1 MRLNAKE
8 RTGNAP
14 EKKAACVKFHSS
26 RNVHVTCRA
35 SDRVSSEFD
44 AQRSWHE
51 QQMSAIDVATPV
63 IGLRTVMY
71 HSMRTINARV
81 NPINRKFSWT
91 SSIVT
96 RISPKHT
103 APDGIRTLES
113 GSVGIVYRTLSRNSS
128 RSENTRTS
136 SLRRLSMDSANIA
149 SSLLKRVSGGRIRMP
164 QRAFTVLR
172 RSNHRRANTVT
183 DTW

>member
-1 MRLNAKE
+1 
-8 RTGNAP
+8 
-14 EKKAACVKFHSS
+14 VKFHGS

-51 QQMSAIDVATPV
+51 QPTSVINVATLV
-63 IGLRTVMY
+63 IGLRTVIY
-71 HSMRTINARV
+71 HSMPTINALV
-81 NPINRKFSWT
+81 KPIRRKFSWT
-91 SSIVT
+91 CHINS
-96 RISPKHT
+96 RKSPNHT
-103 APDGIRTLES
+103 APGGTRTLES

-149 SSLLKRVSGGRIRMP
+149 SFLLKRVSGGRIRMP
-164 QRAFTVLR
+164 RRAFTVLR
-172 RSNHRRANTVT
+172 RSNHRRVNTAT
-183 DTW
+183 SSWLPTLGLETWTTILS

>member
-1 MRLNAKE
+1 MIS
-8 RTGNAP
+8 T
-14 EKKAACVKFHSS
+14 EKKTACVKFHGS

-51 QQMSAIDVATPV
+51 QQMSVINVATLV
-63 IGLRTVMY
+63 IGQRTVN
-71 HSMRTINARV
+71 SIITINARAK
-81 NPINRKFSWT
+81 PIRRKFSWT

-96 RISPKHT
+96 RKSPNHT
-103 APDGIRTLES
+103 ARDGTRTLEN

-128 RSENTRTS
+128 RSEHTRTS
-136 SLRRLSMDSANIA
+136 SLRRLSMDFANFA

-164 QRAFTVLR
+164 RRAFTAPQK
-172 RSNHRRANTVT
+172 SNHRRASTVS

>member
-1 MRLNAKE
+1 M
-8 RTGNAP
+8 
-14 EKKAACVKFHSS
+14 KFHGS
-26 RNVHVTCRA
+26 RNGHVTCRA

-51 QQMSAIDVATPV
+51 QPTSVINVATLV

-71 HSMRTINARV
+71 HSMHTINERV
-81 NPINRKFSWT
+81 KPIRRKFSWT
-91 SSIVT
+91 SSIAT
-96 RISPKHT
+96 RISPKVT
-103 APDGIRTLES
+103 APDGTRALGR

-172 RSNHRRANTVT
+172 RSNHRRASTVT